1 MRPNWSNSNVPQCQT
16 GEGKDSYHLKKIVK
30 FLHRQ
35 TKPTSARKERFS
47 ETSQMNPQ
55 VVRRSFKRS
64 ACNRLSL
71 RFLRLKTGLKDLQG
85 PPRTTLPTPYIAT
98 ISICLDG
105 THTRFVTYVH
115 QERASCSVLEE
126 TARSD
131 RGSEVAKKSWEEE
144 LVLTRTVVLS

>member
-1 MRPNWSNSNVPQCQT
+1 MSPKWSNSNVPQCQT
-16 GEGKDSYHLKKIVK
+16 GEGNDCYPLKKIVK

-35 TKPTSARKERFS
+35 TKPTSTRKERFS
-47 ETSQMNPQ
+47 QTSQKNPQ

-85 PPRTTLPTPYIAT
+85 PPRTTLPTPLYRHYFRMSRWHT
-98 ISICLDG
+98 HKIC
-105 THTRFVTYVH
+105 HIH

-144 LVLTRTVVLS
+144 LVLTRTVVLN

>member
-1 MRPNWSNSNVPQCQT
+1 MTGCQSNVLLP
-16 GEGKDSYHLKKIVK
+16 IVEETELPK
-30 FLHRQ
+30 ANSVKFPFLHRQ
-35 TKPTSARKERFS
+35 TKPTSTRKERFS
-47 ETSQMNPQ
+47 QTSQMNPQ

-85 PPRTTLPTPYIAT
+85 PPRTTLPTPLYRHYFKMSRWHT
-98 ISICLDG
+98 HKIC
-105 THTRFVTYVH
+105 HIH

-144 LVLTRTVVLS
+144 LVLTRTGGT